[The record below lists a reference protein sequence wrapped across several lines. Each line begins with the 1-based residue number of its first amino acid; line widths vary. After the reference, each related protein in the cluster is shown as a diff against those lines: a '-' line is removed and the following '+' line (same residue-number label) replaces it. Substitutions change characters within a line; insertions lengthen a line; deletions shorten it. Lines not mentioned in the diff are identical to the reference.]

1 MAHVDATANL
11 SDVPNPFRYLDEP
24 CRLQTG
30 SILKENNRRFL
41 LPVKRSAYLL

>member
-1 MAHVDATANL
+1 MSQVDATANL
-11 SDVPNPFRYLDEP
+11 CDVPDPFRYVDEP

-30 SILKENNRRFL
+30 SILKENKWRFL